1 MIKSLKIRKNSKE
14 DKILLFKE
22 VSNLKKIN
30 ILFGG
35 NGVGKS
41 TFLNGLKENS
51 FEIESKKPIKIFSY
65 TNSLDNKK
73 ISKNNV
79 IEKYTDIIKIYNSS
93 QYSEGQAMIHFFRP
107 FLLDV
112 EDYARNNTTE
122 DIVVL
127 IDEMDSGLSIEN
139 INMLLHLI
147 VDMCN
152 EFKNIQFFISTNH
165 YHYTYVFKEVL
176 NMYDGT
182 WIRIES
188 YEEYFQ
194 RLNEGIQIFNRAGK
208 DFSFLDAY

>member
-73 ISKNNV
+73 ISKNNA
-79 IEKYTDIIKIYNSS
+79 IEKHTDIIKIYNSS